1 MNAGTARSARVGP
14 SHRGRADLGRILGV
28 TRAEA
33 AVRAGSVGI
42 VRAIAAT
49 TTEVMPG
56 RTLAVTK
63 ASEAAATRASTE
75 PTTAAMIAGRHGRI
89 DATAHPEHRTRAS
102 TRHDGA
108 NLPNR
113 MHEQNSLDGGA
124 SLSTAPSA
132 RRSVNAM
139 MRSKR
144 QRTSDST
151 PKNGP
156 SSKSAKPSVMPKLLV
171 KMTCGPKPS
180 ERSIGAPW
188 SPTNGTL
195 PERNR

>member
-33 AVRAGSVGI
+33 TVRAGSVGI
-42 VRAIAAT
+42 VRTIAAT
-49 TTEVMPG
+49 TTEAIRG
-56 RTLAVTK
+56 RTPEATK
-63 ASEAAATRASTE
+63 ANATAATKANAE
-75 PTTAAMIAGRHGRI
+75 M
-89 DATAHPEHRTRAS
+89 ATAMAVKERGQDSATADRKPRPRLRIALGEASRRSPRHARRTPA
-102 TRHDGA
+102 
-108 NLPNR
+108 
-113 MHEQNSLDGGA
+113 GGA
-124 SLSTAPSA
+124 SPSMELSA
-132 RRSVNAM
+132 RRLVNAM

-151 PKNGP
+151 PKNGS

-180 ERSIGAPW
+180 VRSIGVPW